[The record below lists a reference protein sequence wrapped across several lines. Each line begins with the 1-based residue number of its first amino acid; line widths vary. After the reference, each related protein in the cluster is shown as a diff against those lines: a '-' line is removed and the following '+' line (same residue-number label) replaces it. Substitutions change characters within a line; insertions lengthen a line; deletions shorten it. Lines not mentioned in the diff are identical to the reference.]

1 MMRRGFAVYVVV
13 AMALSLVA
21 CGGSAPKDEWGRAD
35 AEQIS
40 KMVKDF
46 SEAYNAKDVEKIG
59 GYFSGNASLMP
70 ANRAA
75 LNGVD
80 AIKGFYKERV
90 TTEGATSLAIQML
103 SVQGQGTLAYFAGTF
118 SLDLKPEGGPQRHD
132 RGKVIWILRK
142 LGGQWKFEYQMMS
155 SDLPPAVPP
164 APEPE
169 KK

>member
-1 MMRRGFAVYVVV
+1 MRRGFVMCVVLG
-13 AMALSLVA
+13 MALSLVG
-21 CGGSAPKDEWGRAD
+21 CGGGAPKDEFGRAD

-40 KMVKDF
+40 TMVRDF
-46 SEAYNAKDVEKIG
+46 TAAYNAKDVEKIG
-59 GYFSGNASLMP
+59 TYFSGNASLMP
-70 ANRAA
+70 ANRST
-75 LNGVD
+75 LNGVE
-80 AIKGFYKERV
+80 AVKGFYKERV
-90 TTEGATSLAIQML
+90 GLEGATNLAIEML

-118 SLDLKPEGGPQRHD
+118 SLDLKPEGGPERRD

-142 LGGQWKFEYQMMS
+142 LGGQWKFEYQIMS